1 MADSSNNYTQFHR
14 DIAVGFMAGDLLQD
28 GYFGKDI
35 ELCGIVC
42 TYNAQRIFLYGTDAV
57 TVNKVAYDYMVKGA
71 KIEHILNHTFHL
83 KMDETEDK
91 LGQNLADLVQEN
103 LNLKFDQIIEIEK
116 KDELGYWAGFSYEED
131 GKRQEFING
140 YFPRVLEKYLAVSDK
155 NASPIVFKEKINPAA
170 DKKQLRQ
177 EIHDML
183 AETVN

>member
-116 KDELGYWAGFSYEED
+116 KDELGYWAGFAYEED
-131 GKRQEFING
+131 GVRKEFING
-140 YFPRVLEKYLAVSDK
+140 YFPRVFEEFLQRAQGNVT
-155 NASPIVFKEKINPAA
+155 PIVFQKIA
-170 DKKQLRQ
+170 DLFDDRKQLRLKV
-177 EIHDML
+177 EEML
-183 AETVN
+183 KNAAI

>member
-116 KDELGYWAGFSYEED
+116 KDELGYWAGFAYEED

>member
-183 AETVN
+183 AEMVN